1 MLFLGIAAVNNSGH
15 CNQMAGVEGEG
26 CDRAS
31 IALPPVQ
38 ERLLRAVV
46 SLRFHPM
53 QVAGPLLTADPS
65 SSMLLFFD
73 VKCAVV
79 ATVLVRYAQMAVQP
93 RTVVV
98 LMNGGAVAMPE
109 DMHIPALV
117 ETFCKSVV

>member
-1 MLFLGIAAVNNSGH
+1 MNRGSVLAGRGL
-15 CNQMAGVEGEG
+15 GVEGEG

-53 QVAGPLLTADPS
+53 QGAGPLLTADPS

-73 VKCAVV
+73 ADVKCAVV
-79 ATVLVRYAQMAVQP
+79 AAVLVRYAQMAVQP